1 MHSMDNAIDVEDL
14 NEFVLH
20 EILPAKQNAFQ
31 KRKLS
36 IFPLCFF
43 TDNSRSCTEAQQA
56 RILKSLHYFGLCF
69 YRSMTI

>member
-1 MHSMDNAIDVEDL
+1 MHNMDNAIDVEDL

-36 IFPLCFF
+36 IFPPMFLLIIQGHAPKP
-43 TDNSRSCTEAQQA
+43 NRPWS
-56 RILKSLHYFGLCF
+56 
-69 YRSMTI
+69 